1 MTDNSAYRKN
11 GFDKRRFWEAHVR
24 AWQKSGL
31 SQNEYC
37 RRSEISN
44 GQFCY
49 WKRVL
54 CKNPDKSSSAFV
66 PVPINSEQRLQQEQ
80 KQDSGLTILLNND
93 IRIRLSKRFDPTTLA
108 SAAEALRG
116 KL

>member
-1 MTDNSAYRKN
+1 MAANSTYKRN
-11 GFDKRRFWEAHVR
+11 GLDKRRFWNAHVR

-49 WKRVL
+49 WKRAL
-54 CKNPDKSSSAFV
+54 RKKADKSSSAFV
-66 PVPINSEQRLQQEQ
+66 PVPISSEQGLQHKQ

-93 IRIRLSKRFDPTTLA
+93 IRILLSREFNSTTLA
-108 SAAEALRG
+108 RAVEALGG
-116 KL
+116 KS